1 MTSCGLAE
9 LHFATIQDNATFYRF
24 IKSDLRTV
32 TFLPFLNMRYSL
44 VHDFIEYFSY
54 FKSYQYILTA
64 ISRFKNSESIAEYV
78 HSKDQ
83 NLFLNLPHT
92 LVQKSDFLQAMHQMG
107 SASFDSPHCQCSQA
121 LSSVQ
126 CRIHPVIKMFAK
138 NGSGN

>member
-9 LHFATIQDNATFYRF
+9 LHFATVQDNATFYSF

-32 TFLPFLNMRYSL
+32 TWYGL

-83 NLFLNLPHT
+83 NLFLNLPHIH
-92 LVQKSDFLQAMHQMG
+92 LFKSQIFCKL
-107 SASFDSPHCQCSQA
+107 CTKWV
-121 LSSVQ
+121 L
-126 CRIHPVIKMFAK
+126 PVMTVHTANAHKL
-138 NGSGN
+138 

>member
-9 LHFATIQDNATFYRF
+9 LHFATIQDNATFYSF

-32 TFLPFLNMRYSL
+32 TWYGL

-92 LVQKSDFLQAMHQMG
+92 LIQKSDFLQAMHQMG
-107 SASFDSPHCQCSQA
+107 SASYDSPHCQCSQA
-121 LSSVQ
+121 LSSVGYIQ
-126 CRIHPVIKMFAK
+126 
-138 NGSGN
+138 